1 MSIFG
6 AAIDR
11 FLARPAS
18 ADAAW
23 RAFQR
28 ERERIYGLTG
38 W

>member
-11 FLARPAS
+11 FLDRPEP

-23 RAFQR
+23 RAAQR

-38 W
+38 G